1 MENDHKLSF
10 LYVLLIRNGESIETT
25 VFRKS
30 TNNDIYLNWNSFAP
44 NTWKKGTL
52 KTLVQLAYTVCSTDQ
67 YLQNELDQLKN
78 VFHMKNGYPKWVIN
92 QVLDQ
97 VKAEQ
102 QENALPNEH
111 IDSQENQGQP
121 VIN

>member
-1 MENDHKLSF
+1 MLDCLTDRISIVLSNGTFVNSDFTSKEN
-10 LYVLLIRNGESIETT
+10 TC
-25 VFRKS
+25 
-30 TNNDIYLNWNSFAP
+30 
-44 NTWKKGTL
+44 KKGTL
-52 KTLVQLAYTVCSTDQ
+52 KTLVQRTYTVCSTDQ
-67 YLQNELDQLKN
+67 YLQNELDHLKN

-111 IDSQENQGQP
+111 INSQDNQGQP